1 MPADSKTR
9 IIAET
14 SLTSDYKHRVIFSVG
29 LNIALLAIVGL
40 FVSLV
45 EALLELIMQLAE
57 RFESHFTPYEL
68 AELRSHVGMV
78 NIICSIFIFI
88 AIIAIVIDAMWN
100 IYVYWKRDSF
110 ARNILELLP

>member
-1 MPADSKTR
+1 MEKVVTFYLMPVDSKTR
-9 IIAET
+9 IIAEI

-45 EALLELIMQLAE
+45 EALLELVMRLVE
-57 RFESHFTPYEL
+57 RFESYVPLYEM

-78 NIICSIFIFI
+78 KCS
-88 AIIAIVIDAMWN
+88 M
-100 IYVYWKRDSF
+100 
-110 ARNILELLP
+110 